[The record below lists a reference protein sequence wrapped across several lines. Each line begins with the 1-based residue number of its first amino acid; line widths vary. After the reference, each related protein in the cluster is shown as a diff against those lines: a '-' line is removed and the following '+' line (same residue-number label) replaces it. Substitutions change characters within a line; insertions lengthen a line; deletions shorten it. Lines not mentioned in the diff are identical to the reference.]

1 MSAEKILS
9 SWKQKKFA
17 PVYWLFGEESYY
29 IDQLMQF
36 AEHRLLP
43 ESEAA
48 FNLTIFY
55 GKDAAWADVI
65 NTCRRYPM
73 FAERQVVLLK
83 EAQQMKELDKLESYL
98 ENPMPSTILV
108 IGYKG
113 KGYDKR
119 TKFYKAINQ
128 FAEVFESSKIKDEG
142 VPSWISDL
150 VRSKG
155 LEIQPKAAGLLYEHL
170 GADLSRIVSEV
181 DKLTLNLGGK
191 KTIDDDDI
199 EKYVG
204 ISKEYNVTELQGAI
218 AARHVAGALKIIN
231 YFEANPKNFAIHMVI
246 PMLYA
251 FFSKVYAVYNTGN
264 RTEKTV
270 KPSFYFNPVLTAQAI
285 QAMNQYRWHEIECII
300 LLLHRYNLKSVGVGD
315 AGTEG
320 PALMKE
326 MVIKMMLHNN

>member
-1 MSAEKILS
+1 MSAEKILN

-17 PVYWLFGEESYY
+17 PVYWLFGEEGYY
-29 IDQLMQF
+29 IDRLMQF
-36 AEHRLLP
+36 AEHQLLP
-43 ESEAA
+43 EGEAA
-48 FNLTIFY
+48 FNLTVFY
-55 GKDAAWADVI
+55 GKDAPWAEVI
-65 NTCRRYPM
+65 NACRRYPM
-73 FAERQVVLLK
+73 FAERQVVLIK
-83 EAQQMKELDKLESYL
+83 EAQQMKDLDKLESYL
-98 ENPMPSTILV
+98 ENPMPSTVLV

-119 TKFYKAINQ
+119 TRFYKVINEH
-128 FAEVFESSKIKDEG
+128 AEIFESARIREES

-150 VRSKG
+150 VHSKG

-170 GADLSRIVSEV
+170 GTDLARIVSEV
-181 DKLTLNLGGK
+181 EKLSLNLGIK

-218 AARHVAGALKIIN
+218 ASRNMAAAMKIIN
-231 YFEANPKNFAIHMVI
+231 YFEANPKNFTIHMVI

-270 KPSFYFNPVLTAQAI
+270 KPSFYFNPVLTTQAI
-285 QAMNQYRWHEIECII
+285 QAMNLYRWAEIERII

-320 PALMKE
+320 SALMKE
-326 MVIKMMLHNN
+326 MVIKMMMHDN